1 MYQDNK
7 DSKTPQARLE
17 AYLRLRR
24 LAHETKPVNVGV
36 TDVTD
41 PADAGRLSGY

>member
-17 AYLRLRR
+17 AYDVRQLL
-24 LAHETKPVNVGV
+24 LPVGDN
-36 TDVTD
+36 
-41 PADAGRLSGY
+41 